1 LGLLRGVLHFGS
13 DGFVGDLDGL
23 ALAENGILKV
33 ALVWEGGV
41 SWIFDIQIVE
51 AL

>member
-1 LGLLRGVLHFGS
+1 MHFGS
-13 DGFVGDLDGL
+13 DSFVRDLDGL
-23 ALAENGILKV
+23 ALAENGVLEM
-33 ALVWEGGV
+33 ALVGEGGV